1 MVRLIVTEKPSVGR
15 DLARVLDLPRGGAGG
30 MIRGPTLWITWC
42 VGHLVELCEPE
53 AYRPEWKTWSLRLLP
68 MLPETFQLRPKKT
81 SADQWKIVRAAL
93 RDRGVKEVINAC
105 DAGREGELIFRYA
118 YELSGCKKPVQ
129 RLWLS
134 SLTDSAIA
142 AGMASLRPS
151 HAYNALGDAARCRA
165 EADWLVGLNATRA
178 LTVGQRGAA
187 GARGPLFTVG
197 RVQTPTLAMLHGREE
212 QIEKFVPEPFWQ
224 VLGHFDTALPEGAA
238 GGKGARAAAA
248 TKTRATALEV
258 AGASASRY
266 VGTLRQAKGDRF
278 TQESVAKLAAQATA
292 GQPAKVTRV
301 VQRSKPLHP
310 PLLFDLTGL
319 QRLANVRNGFSATHT
334 LEALQALYER
344 HKVLTYP
351 RTDSN
356 YLTSDMQADIH
367 RALRSLQDAPYKEFV
382 APLLAQ
388 QPLPLPP
395 RLINDKEVGD
405 HHAIVPTGRAVR
417 PGMLNPTEAKIFDM
431 VARRFIAAFLPDAVY
446 AHTTVETRV
455 QARPQAAAAAQYT
468 FVSRGT
474 TCTQLGWH
482 AIEPPAKVRKGA
494 VDAVLLP
501 HVVVGQPVH
510 TEKVKVTEGKTQAPP
525 RFTEATLLG
534 AMEGAGALLDEAEL
548 RRALKAHGLG
558 TPATRA
564 AIIEALQR
572 RGYLERQGKALVPT
586 PQGRSLI
593 DAMPNASLK
602 SPELTGLWEARL
614 EKVAAGTLSR
624 QQFMAEVR
632 TFTTEV
638 VAAIGQAAPLLQS
651 AGAEPGAA
659 TGMGQAT
666 GSGAGYARVAG
677 SSAASGSGPARAPG
691 AVGLLCPKCH
701 RGRMICGKQ
710 AWGCSRFA
718 QGCNLVVGFITLGHR
733 LTGAHLH
740 DLVKKGRAGPLLRAD
755 QNVNEIPAPTAILK
769 LDLNRSPSLYLQ
781 G

>member
-1 MVRLIVTEKPSVGR
+1 MVRLIVAEKPSVGR
-15 DLARVLDLPRGGAGG
+15 DLARVLGLPRGGAGG

-68 MLPETFQLRPKKT
+68 MLPEEFRLRAKKT
-81 SADQWKIVRAAL
+81 CAEQWHTVRAAL
-93 RDRGVKEVINAC
+93 RDRAVKEVINAC

-118 YELSGCKKPVQ
+118 YELAACKKPVQ

-151 HAYNALGDAARCRA
+151 RAYNCLGDAARCRA
-165 EADWLVGLNATRA
+165 EADWMVGLNATRA
-178 LTVGQRGAA
+178 LTISQRGAG
-187 GARGPLFTVG
+187 GAHSALLTVG
-197 RVQTPTLAMLHGREE
+197 RVQTPTLAMLHGREQ
-212 QIEKFVPEPFWQ
+212 QIEKFVSEPFWQ
-224 VLGHFDTALPEGAA
+224 VLGHFDTALPAGATGA
-238 GGKGARAAAA
+238 TVANASASAAAHGKPAAAA
-248 TKTRATALEV
+248 DK
-258 AGASASRY
+258 ASASRY
-266 VGTLRQAKGDRF
+266 MGTLRQANSDRF
-278 TQESVAKLAAQATA
+278 TQQSVAKLAAQATA
-292 GQPAKVTRV
+292 GQPAKVVRV
-301 VQRSKPLHP
+301 VQRSKPLRP

-319 QRLANVRNGFSATHT
+319 QRLANVRYGFSASHT
-334 LEALQALYER
+334 LETLQALYER

-356 YLTSDMQADIH
+356 YLTADMTADIH
-367 RALRSLQDAPYKEFV
+367 RALRSLQGDPYEKFV

-417 PGMLNPTEAKIFDM
+417 PGMLNPNEAKLFDM

-446 AHTTVETRV
+446 AHTTVETQV
-455 QARPQAAAAAQYT
+455 QAQPKPSAAAHYT

-482 AIEPPAKVRKGA
+482 AVEPPAKAKKGGT
-494 VDAVLLP
+494 DATLLP

-510 TEKVKVTEGKTQAPP
+510 TDKVALQEGKTQAPA

-548 RRALKAHGLG
+548 RRALKANGLG

-586 PQGRSLI
+586 QQGRSLI
-593 DAMPNASLK
+593 AAMPNSSLK

-614 EKVAAGTLSR
+614 EKVAAGSLSR

-632 TFTTEV
+632 AFTTEV
-638 VAAIGQAAPLLQS
+638 VTAIVQAAPQPGALS
-651 AGAEPGAA
+651 AAAGTCVAASPGAA
-659 TGMGQAT
+659 TGRAGAGTGQA
-666 GSGAGYARVAG
+666 GATT
-677 SSAASGSGPARAPG
+677 

-718 QGCNLVVGFITLGHR
+718 QGCDLVVGFVTLGHR
-733 LTGAHLH
+733 LTGTHLH
-740 DLVKKGRAGPLLRAD
+740 DLLKKGRPGPLLRAD
-755 QNVNEIPAPTAILK
+755 QTASETPAPTAILK
-769 LDLNRSPSLYLQ
+769 LDLNRFPSLFLQ
-781 G
+781 GAGPQNS